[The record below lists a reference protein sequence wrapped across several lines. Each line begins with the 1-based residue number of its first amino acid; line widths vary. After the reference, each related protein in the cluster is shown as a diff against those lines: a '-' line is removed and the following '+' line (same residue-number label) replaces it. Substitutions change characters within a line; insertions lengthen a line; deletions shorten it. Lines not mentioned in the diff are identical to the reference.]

1 MIIYPDAMHKPMYV
15 QKSLGIILNP
25 CQMSLHLTFPLAGY
39 QNVRFSTTKHVGLCD
54 EEGVGL
60 ERKNGVH

>member
-1 MIIYPDAMHKPMYV
+1 
-15 QKSLGIILNP
+15 
-25 CQMSLHLTFPLAGY
+25 MSLHLTFPLAGY